1 MASRQEKIAEYIREH
16 IKRAREERQMSQEEL
31 GKAIDKTNV
40 TISDIERGRVG
51 VSAVDLALISKAL
64 NKPLSYFVPNSVRI
78 RVVANELRT
87 YEQEM
92 MTEYRRIEYYQLQK
106 AITEHVKNIADFT
119 QKSEAGRLLDEAKN
133 AANVLLDKE

>member
-1 MASRQEKIAEYIREH
+1 MASRQEKIAEYVREH

-64 NKPLSYFVPNSVRI
+64 DKPLSYFVPNSVRI
-78 RVVANELRT
+78 QVYANELRT
-87 YEQEM
+87 YEQELM
-92 MTEYRRIEYYQLQK
+92 AEYRRVEYYELQK
-106 AITEHVKNIADFT
+106 AIIEHVRKIADFT
-119 QKSEAGRLLDEAKN
+119 KKSEAGRIVNEAKN
-133 AANVLLDKE
+133 AFNVFLDKE